1 MAMVTDDYFS
11 GEYEEGSEPC
21 STEYA
26 EEVYHNLSL
35 YVHSVIVVL
44 GLLGNLLVIITYAF
58 YKKTKSMTDVYL
70 LNVAVAD
77 ILFVV
82 VLPLIIY
89 NEQNEWVMGAGA
101 CKFLRGAY
109 SLNLY
114 SGVLLLGCISGDRY
128 LAIVCASRSRYL
140 RSRTLVYS
148 HAICAVVWFMA
159 LMISLP
165 TFIYSELYE
174 DEPEMYLF
182 FNGSE
187 SYSNYTEPTSTAPP
201 VWANISESTD
211 YGLGF
216 SSQTPDITKTWQETE
231 SQMACILLFNESSG
245 HMKIVIPSLQMG
257 IGFLLPLTVMTFCY
271 TCIILTLLK
280 ARNFQRHKAVR
291 VVLTVVLVFILC
303 HLPYNLTRLVHTITL
318 REQKECSSEIAI
330 LVGLSIT
337 ETLAYLH
344 CCLNPFLYAFVGVRF
359 RSHFQK
365 VLRDLWC
372 VGKDYIRA
380 RRPSS
385 RITSEICLS
394 TRKSFDGS
402 NTDNGTSFTM

>member
-1 MAMVTDDYFS
+1 MSYEDYY
-11 GEYEEGSEPC
+11 GDMPEPC
-21 STEYA
+21 DTVTA
-26 EEVYHNLSL
+26 ENVYHDLSL
-35 YVHSVIVVL
+35 YVHSIIVVL
-44 GLLGNLLVIITYAF
+44 GLLGNLLVIVTYAF

-77 ILFVV
+77 VFFVV

-89 NEQNEWVMGAGA
+89 NEQHNWAMGAGA

-114 SGVLLLGCISGDRY
+114 SGLLLLGCISGDRY

-148 HAICAVVWFMA
+148 HAICIIVWATAF
-159 LMISLP
+159 LLSLP
-165 TFIYSELYE
+165 TFMYSDL
-174 DEPEMYLF
+174 
-182 FNGSE
+182 
-187 SYSNYTEPTSTAPP
+187 YSNEPIAYMLPNNSSGYAYGSNNTDPTSPKSRVTIPP
-201 VWANISESTD
+201 
-211 YGLGF
+211 LG
-216 SSQTPDITKTWQETE
+216 SNLSQTTISADDFPDDAGIWEE
-231 SQMACILLFNESSG
+231 PVLCILVFNTYNVN
-245 HMKIVIPSLQMG
+245 HMKIVVPSLQMA
-257 IGFLLPLTVMTFCY
+257 IGFLLPLAIMTFCY
-271 TCIILTLLK
+271 SCIILTLLK

-303 HLPYNLTRLVHTITL
+303 HLPYNLTLLVYTATMTM
-318 REQKECSSEIAI
+318 QKTCGAEIAI
-330 LVGLSIT
+330 LVGLHVT
-337 ETLAYLH
+337 QTLAYLH

-365 VLRDLWC
+365 ILRDLWC
-372 VGKDYIRA
+372 VSKDYVRA

-385 RITSEICLS
+385 RVTSEVCLS
-394 TRKSFDGS
+394 TRRSVDCS